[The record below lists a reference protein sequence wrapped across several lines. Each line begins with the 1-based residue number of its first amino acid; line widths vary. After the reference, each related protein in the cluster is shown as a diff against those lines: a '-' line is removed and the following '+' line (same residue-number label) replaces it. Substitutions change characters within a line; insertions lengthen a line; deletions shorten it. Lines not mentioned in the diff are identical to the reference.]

1 MNGNINRL
9 FYFCK
14 RKEVKKLGIR
24 IWEVGFRI
32 SDLGFGISDLGFRIW
47 DLGKSKVRKLLML
60 AACSLP
66 LTAYR
71 LLQTANCKL
80 LTAYRLPLTTNSLF
94 YD

>member
-32 SDLGFGISDLGFRIW
+32 SDLG
-47 DLGKSKVRKLLML
+47 KSKVRKLLML
-60 AACSLP
+60 AACSLL
-66 LTAYR
+66 LTAY
-71 LLQTANCKL
+71 CKL
-80 LTAYRLPLTTNSLF
+80 QTAYRLPLTANSLF

>member
-32 SDLGFGISDLGFRIW
+32 WDLGFRIS

-60 AACSLP
+60 TAC
-66 LTAYR
+66 
-71 LLQTANCKL
+71 
-80 LTAYRLPLTTNSLF
+80 RLPLTTNSLF

>member
-32 SDLGFGISDLGFRIW
+32 SDLG
-47 DLGKSKVRKLLML
+47 KSKVRKLLML

-66 LTAYR
+66 LTA
-71 LLQTANCKL
+71 NCLL